1 MFKNLKMRL
10 SLTVVILSLTICCI
24 SLLYFSAQ
32 SGMTALMKDSA
43 LDNMR
48 AELNAQ
54 STLIEEYLAHQ
65 EDLLTEYSINPL
77 IKDYLK
83 DLSDPDKQK
92 AVQEYTENYFAGLD
106 NWEGLYV
113 AEWDTHVVAH
123 SNAAVVGI
131 TTREGEGL
139 LALQKAMESA
149 NGLYNAGI
157 IVSPASQKLTL
168 SMYCPVYD
176 NGKII
181 GYVGGGPFAENLDGI
196 LNNVKSTDNEAI
208 QYAMINVDSEM
219 YIFHEDAALIATQ
232 IQDDM
237 TKKVIEE
244 IRTNTASEIGE
255 VTYSE
260 NGEEYIISYHYDS
273 EHGWAV
279 LSKASEKNLYADVY
293 RVMSELAVIC
303 IVSSVLIGALSWVCI
318 YINTKPLGYVTDAL
332 LNLKDLKIGKSDRLK
347 KYINCKS
354 EIGQIATAL
363 DSLTDSLK
371 NIIGTLDDCSTSLSQ
386 SANKMSDSSTVLI
399 QCVEENASATEQFAE
414 HTDRINETVKS
425 VDEGVGEIAEVVS
438 QVEAKIRVGTA
449 KSNELMA
456 NVIQMREIASTSLEN
471 TNKKIEENYNA
482 IQKAMNDLQSLTQ
495 IDQMANRI
503 LEITNQTNLLSLN
516 ASIEAA
522 RAGEAGRGFAI
533 VAGEIGNLASGSSQ
547 TVAEIQGICNET
559 KQNIVKVEE
568 CFDSIISFMEKDIK
582 TQFEEFVNAT
592 NEYNTSISQIKDIIN
607 DMSDCSDAFVQAVSD
622 IQDQINSVQ
631 NNSSEESISTEDMLA
646 KVEQTRKTSED
657 LVDIVSVN
665 EQNAISIREIV
676 NRFTS

>member
-10 SLTVVILSLTICCI
+10 SLTLVILTLTIACI
-24 SLLYFSAQ
+24 CMLYFSAQ

-48 AELNAQ
+48 AELKAQ
-54 STLIEEYLAHQ
+54 TTLIEEYLAHQ
-65 EDLLTEYSINPL
+65 EDLLTEFSINPL

-83 DLSDPDKQK
+83 DLSDSGKQK
-92 AVQEYTENYFAGLD
+92 AVQEYTENYFQGMD

-139 LALQKAMESA
+139 VALQKAMESA
-149 NGLYNAGI
+149 KDLYNAGI

-196 LNNVKSTDNEAI
+196 LNNLKTTDNGTI
-208 QYAMINVDSEM
+208 QYSMINVDSQM

-244 IRTNTASEIGE
+244 IRANTASDVGE
-255 VTYSE
+255 VTCLE
-260 NGEEYIISYHYDS
+260 NGEEYIISYQYDA

-279 LSKASEKNLYADVY
+279 LSKASEKDLYADVY
-293 RVMSELAVIC
+293 KVMNELAVIC
-303 IVSSVLIGALSWVCI
+303 IISSVLIGALSWICI
-318 YINTKPLGYVTDAL
+318 YVNTKPLRYVTSAL
-332 LNLKDLKIGKSDRLK
+332 LDLKNLKISKSDKLK

-371 NIIGTLDDCSTSLSQ
+371 NIIDTLDDCSVSLSG
-386 SANKMSDSSTVLI
+386 SANKMSDSSEVLI
-399 QCVEENASATEQFAE
+399 QCIEENALATEQFAE
-414 HTDRINETVKS
+414 HTDKINETVKS

-438 QVEAKIRVGTA
+438 QVEAKIRVGNA
-449 KSNELMA
+449 KSNDLMA
-456 NVIQMREIASTSLEN
+456 KVMEMRELASKSLDSTN
-471 TNKKIEENYNA
+471 TKIEENHEA
-482 IQKAMNDLQSLTQ
+482 IRKAMSDLQSLTQ
-495 IDQMANRI
+495 IDQMAKRI

-533 VAGEIGNLASGSSQ
+533 VAGEIGNLASSSSQ
-547 TVAEIQGICNET
+547 TVAEIQDICNET
-559 KQNIVKVEE
+559 RQNIEKVEE
-568 CFDSIISFMEKDIK
+568 CFESIISFMEKDVK

-592 NEYNTSISQIKDIIN
+592 NEYNTSISQIKDIIS
-607 DMSDCSDAFVQAVSD
+607 DMSECSDAFVQAVSD
-622 IQDQINSVQ
+622 IQAQIDSVQ
-631 NNSSEESISTEDMLA
+631 DNSSDESISTEDMLT
-646 KVEQTRKTSED
+646 KVEQTKKTSED

-665 EQNAISIREIV
+665 EKNAVSIREIV
-676 NRFTS
+676 NRFTT